1 MMHRI
6 SVGPGCNMRKMLSQ
20 QLLWRRPRRDLSAA
34 FAAAAAAAAGL
45 GACAVLAPA
54 APSSCESPLRQSY
67 MRQYRVAASGT
78 TGRLAGKVA
87 LVTGAGSGIGQ
98 AHQPRAV
105 KSSSALASPLNVLK
119 SEYAYDHSCY

>member
-1 MMHRI
+1 
-6 SVGPGCNMRKMLSQ
+6 MRKMLSQ

-45 GACAVLAPA
+45 GACAILAPA
-54 APSSCESPLRQSY
+54 APPSCDRASPAG
-67 MRQYRVAASGT
+67 AASGT

-98 AHQPRAV
+98 VNQPRAV
-105 KSSSALASPLNVLK
+105 KSSIIKCPSPLNVLK
-119 SEYAYDHSCY
+119 SEYTY